1 MIRDILYPKEIKF
14 TFYQDSIKFI
24 GIMAILSLASI
35 VATVTMELA
44 EDVCIAKI
52 IDRSLNL
59 TTIAIPAA
67 LPVAMSVG
75 VVFAIN
81 RLKEKNIFCISPP
94 RINIAGQID
103 NFVFDKTGTL
113 TEEGLTVLGFRP
125 TIRSGSLNPP
135 KF

>member
-44 EDVCIAKI
+44 EDVCISKI

>member
-1 MIRDILYPKEIKF
+1 
-14 TFYQDSIKFI
+14 
-24 GIMAILSLASI
+24 MAILSLASI

-44 EDVCIAKI
+44 EDVCMAKI

-81 RLKEKNIFCISPP
+81 RLK
-94 RINIAGQID
+94 
-103 NFVFDKTGTL
+103 
-113 TEEGLTVLGFRP
+113 
-125 TIRSGSLNPP
+125 
-135 KF
+135 

>member
-1 MIRDILYPKEIKF
+1 
-14 TFYQDSIKFI
+14 
-24 GIMAILSLASI
+24 
-35 VATVTMELA
+35 MELA
-44 EDVCIAKI
+44 EDVCMAKI